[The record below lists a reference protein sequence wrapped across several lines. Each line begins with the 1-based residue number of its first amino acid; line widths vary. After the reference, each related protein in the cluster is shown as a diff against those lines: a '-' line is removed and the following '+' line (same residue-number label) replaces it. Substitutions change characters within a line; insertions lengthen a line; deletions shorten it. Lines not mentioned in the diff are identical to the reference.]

1 MEKKIYYIGFNA
13 NNAICN
19 DNFFDGSITLY
30 PTGEKGNI
38 YYSKKIVDRKSKNF
52 NDSYT
57 KYIEKSIKII
67 KRNNP
72 SAEFTFFNEKI
83 RDLCKNIEGINYS
96 HCNKSE
102 IISFLNDK
110 FEVRKMVKKY
120 VPILE
125 YKYTDLHDTYTDIKN
140 MFKSNEFVLQE
151 KSGAGGENTYLIQNE
166 DDYNNLKKTL
176 NAEKYC
182 LSKYIKNT
190 PLNITLVVFDDDILL
205 LPISAQL
212 IKIIDKKFK
221 YVGADFKYATQISK
235 SVLNR
240 IRQYSNIIG
249 NIIKE
254 KGYRGVIGIDY
265 LLHNENIYFMEIN
278 PRFQSSSFLIS
289 LELKN
294 SFKSSI
300 AELNYLALNNG
311 KNPNLKIKT
320 LEKSFLNCND
330 FQNFEMIKE
339 DEIIKN
345 GYYEINKSSF
355 YRKIYNSSIIDKDN
369 FEKMESNNKKIKST

>member
-38 YYSKKIVDRKSKNF
+38 YYSKEIVDRNSKNF

-57 KYIEKSIKII
+57 KYIEKSIKNI

-96 HCNKSE
+96 PCNKSE

-166 DDYNNLKKTL
+166 NDYNNLKKTL

-182 LSKYIKNT
+182 LSKYINNT
-190 PLNITLVVFDDDILL
+190 PLNITLVVFDEDILL

-221 YVGADFKYATQISK
+221 YVGADFKYATQISE

-294 SFKSSI
+294 SFNSSI

-311 KNPNLKIKT
+311 KNPNFKIKT
-320 LEKSFLNCND
+320 LEKSFLNCNE
-330 FQNFEMIKE
+330 FQDFEMIKE

-355 YRKIYNSSIIDKDN
+355 YRKIYNFSIIAKDN
-369 FEKMESNNKKIKST
+369 FEKM